1 MYHSK
6 HKCGNT
12 LAVVFLLIASLGFR
26 FVFSA
31 THIAFGQDIARDNWL
46 IQQRIENQTLIV
58 DYGPKASVGNFYLP
72 PLYYQ
77 IHVVFSLISHNDPLT
92 MKWVITFIE
101 ALSPV
106 ILFLV
111 LKELFNTRLAVLSS
125 LVYIVAPIPL
135 QYGTTAWNPNMIPF
149 LSLLILYSSIQVIKH
164 KRFWYIP
171 VACVTFITA
180 FQFHYQAM
188 VLFPFLVII
197 FIYTTRVLDVKNLCK
212 YWLFGVLLMFV
223 TLLPYFAAELQNNF
237 QNTSAIITYFSQEH
251 AQYYERISK
260 PTYIATFFPQFFD
273 RVLFGKET
281 YHSIIGLCIYFGG
294 IFTLLH
300 SYHRS
305 KRFETILILMY
316 FLSIMLM
323 LRVFKGDKLDYYL
336 STLYFMPFILL
347 TSLFEAI
354 KSKFVIGSF
363 FGLLVFSLGI
373 HLSQWRS
380 YDDFTGLRQTMEY
393 IQQNTPDKSV
403 RLLFHDD
410 DFVNTVFYGINI
422 FTSLKIDSNSTTTID
437 ICNNKDVCAW
447 DSRPD
452 SKHSLA
458 YSQIAQ
464 FKADAQFTQ
473 LSHRFGNVPFQVII
487 GRIANPAT
495 ILNTTGFMYQG
506 EQGSDFLMSY

>member
-1 MYHSK
+1 M
-6 HKCGNT
+6 
-12 LAVVFLLIASLGFR
+12 LI
-26 FVFSA
+26 
-31 THIAFGQDIARDNWL
+31 
-46 IQQRIENQTLIV
+46 
-58 DYGPKASVGNFYLP
+58 
-72 PLYYQ
+72 
-77 IHVVFSLISHNDPLT
+77 
-92 MKWVITFIE
+92 
-101 ALSPV
+101 
-106 ILFLV
+106 
-111 LKELFNTRLAVLSS
+111 
-125 LVYIVAPIPL
+125 
-135 QYGTTAWNPNMIPF
+135 
-149 LSLLILYSSIQVIKH
+149 
-164 KRFWYIP
+164 
-171 VACVTFITA
+171 
-180 FQFHYQAM
+180 
-188 VLFPFLVII
+188 
-197 FIYTTRVLDVKNLCK
+197 
-212 YWLFGVLLMFV
+212 
-223 TLLPYFAAELQNNF
+223 
-237 QNTSAIITYFSQEH
+237 
-251 AQYYERISK
+251 
-260 PTYIATFFPQFFD
+260 
-273 RVLFGKET
+273 
-281 YHSIIGLCIYFGG
+281 
-294 IFTLLH
+294 
-300 SYHRS
+300 
-305 KRFETILILMY
+305 
-316 FLSIMLM
+316 
-323 LRVFKGDKLDYYL
+323 VFKGDELDYYL
-336 STLYFMPFILL
+336 NTLYFMPFILL